1 MRLAL
6 ALFAMLAMPALA
18 AAQTL
23 QVQPLKQRTPEPLL
37 PGAPLQRPLDLNPKL
52 PPTLDTAP
60 AGPQSLTGPSS
71 ATGLKLPN
79 STTTITPTLSAPD
92 SPYIPPAA
100 RSEERVPGV
109 RLRVPW

>member
-6 ALFAMLAMPALA
+6 VILAVLAMPGVAS
-18 AAQTL
+18 AQTL
-23 QVQPLKQRTPEPLL
+23 QVQPLKQRTPELLL
-37 PGAPLQRPLDLNPKL
+37 PGPPLQRPLDLNPKL
-52 PPTLDTAP
+52 PLTLDTPP

-79 STTTITPTLSAPD
+79 SSTTITPTLSAPD